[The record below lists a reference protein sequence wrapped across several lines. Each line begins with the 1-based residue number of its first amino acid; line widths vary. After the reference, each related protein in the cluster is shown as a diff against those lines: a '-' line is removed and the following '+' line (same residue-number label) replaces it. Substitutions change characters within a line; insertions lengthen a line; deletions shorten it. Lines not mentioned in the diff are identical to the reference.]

1 MTWLYVL
8 ALISWAG
15 VLAYMTPAVWSIYV
29 ARTRHGDPARLVCL
43 LYAMLMIGFLFRRV
57 VARETSWDE
66 ALAVLLIASI
76 KVAAATLFTA
86 RTYGRGRRV

>member
-8 ALISWAG
+8 ALTAWAG

-29 ARTRHGDPARLVCL
+29 RKTRHGDPARLVCL
-43 LYAMLMIGFLFRRV
+43 LFAMLMIGFLFRRV
-57 VARETSWDE
+57 VTEETGWDE
-66 ALAVLLIASI
+66 SMAVLLAASI
-76 KVAAATLFTA
+76 AVAGVTLFTA